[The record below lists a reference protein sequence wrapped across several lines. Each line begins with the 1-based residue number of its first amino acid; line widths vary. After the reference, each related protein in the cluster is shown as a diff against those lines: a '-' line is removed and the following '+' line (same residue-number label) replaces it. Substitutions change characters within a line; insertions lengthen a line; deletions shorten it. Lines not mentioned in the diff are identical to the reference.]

1 MATDT
6 TDTTTTTDMSPLLR
20 MVSTTASDYWN
31 DSCAVAELEYAVA
44 NGAVGATSNPSIV
57 GEVMKKEWEV
67 WQPRV
72 LAIRDEHPTWTDVE
86 ITWRTIE
93 EMAARGAKVLEP
105 IWVREAGRKGRL
117 SIQTNP
123 TFFRD
128 PQRMLEQGRYFHT
141 LAPNMQVKFPATNA
155 GLRALEDATYHG
167 VSINATV
174 NFTLPQAL
182 AVGEAVERALRRRE
196 AEGLDVAH
204 MSPVC
209 TLMIGRLDD
218 WMKAICER
226 DDIIVDPAAPN
237 WAGIAVLKKAYRIFH
252 ERGYRARLLAAAYRH
267 HLHWSELIGGDIV
280 MTMPFQWQK
289 RFNASAVEVRPR
301 FDDPVEPRYVDEL
314 YARIPDFRRA
324 YDEDGLTAAEFD
336 TYGATVRT
344 LRSFIASYWDLVR
357 TIDEILLPNPDL
369 RR

>member
-1 MATDT
+1 MDPTTAATS
-6 TDTTTTTDMSPLLR
+6 SPLLR
-20 MVSTTASDYWN
+20 MVQTTPSDYWN

-57 GEVMKKEWEV
+57 AEVMKKEFDV
-67 WQPRV
+67 WGPRV
-72 LAIRDEHPTWTDVE
+72 RAIRDENPTWTDVE
-86 ITWRTIE
+86 VTWRTIE

-105 IWVREAGRKGRL
+105 IWVREAGRAGRL

-123 TFFRD
+123 TYFRD
-128 PQRMLEQGRYFHT
+128 SARMVEQGRHFDT
-141 LAPNMQVKFPATNA
+141 LAPNMQVKFPATSA
-155 GLRALEDATYHG
+155 GIRALEEATYLG
-167 VSINATV
+167 ISINATV
-174 NFTLPQAL
+174 SFTLPQAL

-218 WMKAICER
+218 WMKATCDR

-267 HLHWSELIGGDIV
+267 QLHWTELIGGDIV
-280 MTMPFQWQK
+280 MTMPFQWQR

-301 FDDPVEPRYVDEL
+301 FDEPVPAAYVDEL
-314 YARIPDFRRA
+314 LARIPDFRRA
-324 YDEDGLTAAEFD
+324 YDEDGLSVEEFD

-344 LRSFIASYWDLVR
+344 LRSFITAYWDLVR
-357 TIDEILLPNPDL
+357 TVDDLLLPDPDKK
-369 RR
+369 R

>member
-31 DSCAVAELEYAVA
+31 DSCAIAELEYAVA

-105 IWVREAGRKGRL
+105 IWLREAGRKGRL

-204 MSPVC
+204 MAPGC

-218 WMKAICER
+218 WMKASWER
-226 DDIIVDPAAPN
+226 HVDDQSLPVAEASQRLGRRGAAALRRSGP
-237 WAGIAVLKKAYRIFH
+237 GCPRRGAVRAHPRLPPRLR
-252 ERGYRARLLAAAYRH
+252 RGRPHGRRVRYVRRHGAHAAQLHRRLLGPRQDHRRDPAAAYRPAP
-267 HLHWSELIGGDIV
+267 LTRVGQIG
-280 MTMPFQWQK
+280 TSPSH
-289 RFNASAVEVRPR
+289 ATS
-301 FDDPVEPRYVDEL
+301 
-314 YARIPDFRRA
+314 
-324 YDEDGLTAAEFD
+324 TAAF
-336 TYGATVRT
+336 GA
-344 LRSFIASYWDLVR
+344 ASR
-357 TIDEILLPNPDL
+357 C
-369 RR
+369 R

>member
-1 MATDT
+1 MDA
-6 TDTTTTTDMSPLLR
+6 TTTATMSPLLR
-20 MVSTTASDYWN
+20 MVSSTASDYWN
-31 DSCAVAELEYAVA
+31 DSCAQAELEYAVA

-57 GEVMKKEWEV
+57 GEVMKKEWAI

-72 LAIRDEHPTWTDVE
+72 GEIAAEHPTWTDVE
-86 ITWRTIE
+86 ITWRLIE
-93 EMAARGAKVLEP
+93 EMAARGARVLEP

-128 PQRMLEQGRYFHT
+128 SAKMLEQGLAFDN
-141 LAPNMQVKFPATNA
+141 LAPNMQVKFPATSA
-155 GLRALEDATYHG
+155 GLRAIEEATYRG

-174 NFTLPQAL
+174 SFTLPQAL
-182 AVGEAVERALRRRE
+182 AVGAAVERALQRRE

-226 DDIIVDPAAPN
+226 DDIVVDPAAPN
-237 WAGIAVLKKAYRIFH
+237 WAGIAVIKKAYGIYRQ
-252 ERGYRARLLAAAYRH
+252 RGYRTRLLAAAYRH

-280 MTMPFQWQK
+280 MTMPFIWQK
-289 RFNASAVEVRPR
+289 RFNASAIDVRPR

-314 YARIPDFRRA
+314 YARLPDFRRA
-324 YDEDGLTAAEFD
+324 YDEDGLSVDEFD
-336 TYGATVRT
+336 AFGATVRT
-344 LRSFIASYWDLVR
+344 LRSFIAAYWDLVR
-357 TIDEILLPNPDL
+357 TVDDLLLPDPDKK
-369 RR
+369 R